1 MKSAF
6 PLQFVVALLVVWAPA
21 AEAADSALALPIAG
35 QADEAQF
42 HFLRGNR
49 AYQEKRFEDALLSYY
64 LSNRLVANRNVQFN
78 IARSLDRL
86 GRYDES
92 YRAWSTLL
100 DQGLPEKEQK
110 IAQEAIEQL
119 RPHLALLEIE
129 TTPPGA
135 IIYAGR
141 RDLGALGTTP
151 KSLALRPGLTKI
163 LLDHEGYRTVELAA
177 EPAQGRKV
185 KLSAVLE
192 RIYGEIEIRRV
203 PADAEIRRD
212 FLDGEVL
219 RRGPGAVKVVP
230 GPLVLIISAQGFQS
244 ERLLVSALPDTK
256 VPVDVMLSPA
266 ETPTGTVVV
275 RANITGALVRIDG
288 KEAGFA
294 PAVIEGVPTG
304 LRQVEIVEE
313 SRQSFHAAVEVKKG
327 ERAFVDAYLG
337 HADPEVIAATKSAV
351 ASESAPASISV
362 VTADEIAA
370 FGYTSIAEA
379 LTAIRG
385 AVASND
391 RSYES
396 VGFRGFSP
404 PGDYTN
410 RVLVLVDG
418 HPINDVVTGQGY
430 VGHDFDVDLANV
442 TRIEIVRGP
451 GSVLYGTGA
460 LFGVIN
466 VVTHR
471 AAEGAHAAVGTTAGT
486 MGLVSGRATMS
497 ARKGDADLMI
507 SVADLSSNGDLRFAG
522 PGDATTGLPQTVLN
536 SDGEK
541 AFHADLV
548 GHLGAFSLRAG
559 FNQRRKDFPTGAF
572 GTLPLLATSYLNDHR
587 AYAELRFDKDVGSFH
602 VAARTSF
609 DASWF
614 HGYFF
619 TNDQIQSPAAS
630 PDERIGAQWT
640 TGEVRVELPTL
651 LHQHLTLGGEV
662 AKQVALET
670 VVPGGPPIAKDLI
683 ASAYLVDDIHVSDR
697 LHVNLGLRS
706 DSYTKSFGT
715 TLNPR
720 FAIVGKPYLRGN
732 TKLLLGRSFR
742 APSPNERA
750 NTVDGNLRPE
760 LIYSAE
766 LEHAHAVSDDVHLVG
781 AIFANWLSDL
791 LVVVQYP
798 DPVGAIFQNKS
809 NQVRSL
815 GAEGEVR
822 WEPGGGTLISL
833 SIARQRVEELT
844 PTGNVPFL
852 NAPETMVKAR
862 VLCPLVGHALRL
874 GSELVLDSGR
884 HFRQTDPTQPAADNR
899 VDDAVLW
906 NLSFSGEY
914 RAYHLRYF
922 AGIFNL
928 LDVRDERTGFPTS
941 VDYPPNLIPRYGRSM
956 RASLSLAF

>member
-1 MKSAF
+1 MRSAF
-6 PLQFVVALLVVWAPA
+6 PLQVVVALFVWAPV
-21 AEAADSALALPIAG
+21 AEGADPELPLPIAG

-49 AYQEKRFEDALLSYY
+49 AYQEKRFEDALASYY
-64 LSNRLVANRNVQFN
+64 LSNRLVANHNVQFN
-78 IARSLDRL
+78 IARCLDRL

-100 DQGLPEKEQK
+100 DQALPEKEQK
-110 IAQEAIEQL
+110 VAQEAIEQL

-135 IIYAGR
+135 IIYVGR

-151 KSLALRPGLTKI
+151 KNLALRPGLTKI
-163 LLDHEGYRTVELAA
+163 LLDREGYRAVELAA
-177 EPAQGRKV
+177 MPIQGQQV
-185 KLSAVLE
+185 KLSAVLQ
-192 RIYGEIEIRRV
+192 RIYGEIEIRRI
-203 PADAEIRRD
+203 PAGAEIRRD

-219 RRGPGAVKVVP
+219 RRGPGAIKVVP
-230 GPLVLIISAQGFQS
+230 GQVVLFVSSPGFQT
-244 ERLLVSALPDTK
+244 ERLLVNALPDAK
-256 VPVDVMLSPA
+256 VPVDVVLSPA
-266 ETPTGTVVV
+266 ETPMGTVVV

-294 PAVIEGVPTG
+294 PAVIEGVPAG

-313 SRQSFHAAVEVKKG
+313 SRQSFHAAVEVKRG
-327 ERAFVDAYLG
+327 ERAFVDAHLG
-337 HADPEVIAATKSAV
+337 HADPEVVAATKSAV

-370 FGYTSIAEA
+370 FGYATLAEA
-379 LTAIRG
+379 LNAIRG
-385 AVASND
+385 TFTSND

-418 HPINDVVTGQGY
+418 HSINDAVTGQGY

-442 TRIEIVRGP
+442 ARIEIVRGP

-466 VVTHR
+466 VVTRR
-471 AAEGAHAAVGTTAGT
+471 AAEGAHAAIHTTAGT
-486 MGLVSGRATMS
+486 MGLVSGRVSGS
-497 ARKGDADLMI
+497 ARKGDADVMVSAAALN
-507 SVADLSSNGDLRFAG
+507 SDGDVRFAG
-522 PGDATTGLPQTVLN
+522 PADATAGVPQTVLN

-541 AFHADLV
+541 AVHADLV

-559 FNQRRKDFPTGAF
+559 FNERKKNLPTGAF
-572 GTLPLLATSYLNDHR
+572 GTQPSLATSYLDDRR
-587 AYAELRFDKDVGSFH
+587 AYAELRFERDVRTFH
-602 VAARTSF
+602 LAARASY
-609 DASWF
+609 DASRF

-619 TNDQIQSPAAS
+619 DPNSPDP

-640 TGEVRVELPTL
+640 TGEMRVELPTL
-651 LHQHLTLGGEV
+651 LYQRLTLGGEV
-662 AKQVALET
+662 AKQLALET
-670 VVPGGPPIAKDLI
+670 VTSDGPPIAKDLI
-683 ASAYLVDDIHVSDR
+683 ASAYLVDDIHLSDR
-697 LHVNLGLRS
+697 LQVNLGLRS
-706 DSYTKSFGT
+706 DTYTKSFGT

-720 FAIVGKPYLRGN
+720 LAIVGKPYRLGN
-732 TKLLLGRSFR
+732 TKILAGRSFR

-750 NTVDGNLRPE
+750 NSADGNLRPE
-760 LIYSAE
+760 IIYSVE
-766 LEHAHAVSDDVHLVG
+766 IEHAHAVSDDMHIVG

-791 LVVVQYP
+791 LVVVQNP
-798 DPVGAIFQNKS
+798 DPKIGAIFQNNS
-809 NQVRSL
+809 NRVRSL
-815 GAEGEVR
+815 GAEGELR
-822 WEPGGGTLISL
+822 WEPGGGTLL
-833 SIARQRVEELT
+833 SVSIVRQRVEELA

-862 VLCPLVGHALRL
+862 MLCPLVGQALRL

-884 HFRQTDPTQPAADNR
+884 HFRQDDPNQLVEDNR

-914 RAYHLRYF
+914 RPYHLRYF

-928 LDVRDERTGFPTS
+928 LDVRDARTGFPTS
-941 VDYPPNLIPRYGRSM
+941 ADYPPNLIPRYGRSM
-956 RASLSLAF
+956 RASVSLAF